1 MRIACKEEGFE
12 ILRASLDGY
21 VGSQEQHIDLLSV
34 RHVMQFLKFEYFLQQ
49 GFL

>member
-1 MRIACKEEGFE
+1 MRIACKEEGSE

-21 VGSQEQHIDLLSV
+21 VGRQEQHIDLFFVWLA
-34 RHVMQFLKFEYFLQQ
+34 MQFLKFEYFLQQ

>member
-1 MRIACKEEGFE
+1 MRIACKEEGSE
-12 ILRASLDGY
+12 ILRASLD
-21 VGSQEQHIDLLSV
+21 IDLLSV